1 MEVRLQKFLA
11 DAGVASRRKAEELIL
26 AGKVSVNG
34 TVVTTLGTKVDD
46 KTDEVSY
53 NGKKVVPNT
62 HFVYVML
69 HKPEGY
75 VTTVKDQFDRPTVM
89 DLVKKI
95 PERIVPVGRLDYDTS
110 GLLLL
115 TNDGDLT
122 YHLTHPKHKIEK
134 VYLAKVFGRPDENA
148 VNQFKWGVM
157 IDGRRTEPAKL
168 EILEDLGKYTMCRIT
183 ITEGRNR
190 QVRKMCEA
198 VKHPVAMLK
207 RVATGDVALGD
218 LAKGKYRFL
227 TEEEVRSL
235 KNS

>member
-1 MEVRLQKFLA
+1 MDYIDLKKRLF
-11 DAGVASRRKAEELIL
+11 
-26 AGKVSVNG
+26 
-34 TVVTTLGTKVDD
+34 
-46 KTDEVSY
+46 
-53 NGKKVVPNT
+53 
-62 HFVYVML
+62 
-69 HKPEGY
+69 
-75 VTTVKDQFDRPTVM
+75 
-89 DLVKKI
+89 
-95 PERIVPVGRLDYDTS
+95 PVGRLDYDS
-110 GLLLL
+110 EGLLLL

-198 VKHPVAMLK
+198 VKHPVATLK

>member
-148 VNQFKWGVM
+148 VNQFKWRVM

-168 EILEDLGKYTMCRIT
+168 EILED
-183 ITEGRNR
+183 
-190 QVRKMCEA
+190 
-198 VKHPVAMLK
+198 
-207 RVATGDVALGD
+207 
-218 LAKGKYRFL
+218 
-227 TEEEVRSL
+227 
-235 KNS
+235 

>member
-95 PERIVPVGRLDYDTS
+95 PERIVPVGRLDYDS
-110 GLLLL
+110 EGLLLL
-115 TNDGDLT
+115 TNDGELT
-122 YHLTHPKHKIEK
+122 FALTHPSHEVEK
-134 VYLAKVFGRPDENA
+134 EYEVEATGDWAKALPVLQGPMELDGVPLSPAKV
-148 VNQFKWGVM
+148 KWMGQ
-157 IDGRRTEPAKL
+157 DGKRSCFS
-168 EILEDLGKYTMCRIT
+168 IVIH
-183 ITEGRNR
+183 EGRNR
-190 QVRKMCEA
+190 QVRRMCAIAGLNVVRLRRVREGSLRLD
-198 VKHPVAMLK
+198 HQLK
-207 RVATGDVALGD
+207 PGQWRD
-218 LAKGKYRFL
+218 L
-227 TEEEVRSL
+227 TESEIALL
-235 KNS
+235 KE